1 MAARRSALAVDFVS
15 PLPPVRSG
23 IADYSV
29 DLLEELAP
37 LCDLRLVRLPG
48 QEVASE
54 VLDRYEV
61 IDAGGVD
68 PARRLPFYQMGNNVY
83 HEGVRRLALESPGVV
98 TVHDLRLHH
107 LLVESTLAS
116 GDLDSYVSGLGDEH
130 GWEGAAAALSIR
142 WGGHGRARLF
152 EMPAHRSLLLRQRG
166 LLIHSNWGLRFLEE
180 ELGQERELGL
190 RAEGRLPP
198 MRRVPMPMPAPALP
212 EPEQAAIFR
221 RRAGVPRSAVLIGSF
236 GFQTPIKRTDVLLR
250 ILAEP
255 GMEQVYA
262 LIVGD
267 VAQELDL
274 GALARE
280 LGVQDRVTMTGF
292 LEPAAFPT
300 AISACD
306 LCLNLRYP
314 SAGETSASLLRI
326 LALGRAAVVS
336 DYAQF
341 VELPDDIV
349 IKAPL
354 KDDPGAEAGAL
365 AGLLRD
371 LLAAPD
377 RLAGMGAAARAFIE
391 REHQPAS
398 AARAVFEALDE
409 WSRLPAAKP
418 PAPRPPRPPAPTSL
432 TWGWLPGRID
442 VEGCDPPWPDGERRS
457 IELVVANTGFAT
469 WLSGRNQDGGVVL
482 EPQLW
487 SGGRDLFRGR
497 PWIPLPRDLP
507 PGDACR
513 IPLKIRRPIGR
524 ARLRFEPHLFGGG
537 SMTLCGAV
545 ALDREL

>member
-1 MAARRSALAVDFVS
+1 MVARPRVPAVDFVS

-37 LCDLRLVRLPG
+37 LCDLRLIRLPG

-54 VLDRYEV
+54 VMDRYEV
-61 IDAGGVD
+61 VDAGGFD
-68 PARRLPFYQMGNNVY
+68 PAGRLPFYQMGNNVY
-83 HEGVRRLALESPGVV
+83 HEGVRRLALDSPGVV

-116 GDLDSYVSGLGDEH
+116 GDLDSYVSGLGEEH

-166 LLIHSNWGLRFLEE
+166 LLTHSDWGLRFLEE
-180 ELGQERELGL
+180 ELGEW
-190 RAEGRLPP
+190 AEGRLPP

-212 EPEQAAIFR
+212 DPEQAAAFR

-255 GMEQVYA
+255 GMEQVHA
-262 LIVGD
+262 LVVGD
-267 VAQELDL
+267 VAPELDL
-274 GALARE
+274 RTLARD
-280 LGVQDRVTMTGF
+280 LGVQDRVTMAGF
-292 LEPAAFPT
+292 LDPAAFPA
-300 AISACD
+300 AIAACD

-354 KDDPGAEAGAL
+354 KDDPGPEAGAL
-365 AGLLRD
+365 ADLLRR
-371 LLAAPD
+371 LLTAPD
-377 RLAGMGAAARAFIE
+377 RLAGMGASARAFIE
-391 REHQPAS
+391 REHRPAS
-398 AARAVFEALDE
+398 AARMVFEALDE
-409 WSRLPAAKP
+409 WSRLPVGKP
-418 PAPRPPRPPAPTSL
+418 PALRPPRPPAPTSL

-442 VEGCDPPWPDGERRS
+442 VEGGDPPWPGGERRS
-457 IELVVANTGFAT
+457 IELVVSNTGFAT

-513 IPLKIRRPIGR
+513 IPLKLRRPIGR
-524 ARLRFEPHLFGGG
+524 ARLRCEPHLFGGG
-537 SMTLCGAV
+537 SMTLCGAT
-545 ALDREL
+545 AFDREL

>member
-1 MAARRSALAVDFVS
+1 MAARPSVPAVDFVS

-29 DLLEELAP
+29 DLLDELAP
-37 LCDLRLVRLPG
+37 LCDLRLIRLPG
-48 QEVASE
+48 QEVASQ
-54 VLDRYEV
+54 VMDRYRV
-61 IDAGGVD
+61 VDAAALDPGG
-68 PARRLPFYQMGNNVY
+68 RLPFYQMGNNVY
-83 HEGVRRLALESPGVV
+83 HEGVRRLALDFPGVV

-116 GDLDSYVSGLGDEH
+116 GDLDAYVSGLGEEH

-166 LLIHSNWGLRFLEE
+166 LLTHSNWGLRFLEE
-180 ELGQERELGL
+180 ELGEWADGW
-190 RAEGRLPP
+190 LPP
-198 MRRVPMPMPAPALP
+198 MRRVPMPMPTPDLP
-212 EPEQAAIFR
+212 DAEQAAAFR
-221 RRAGVPRSAVLIGSF
+221 EGAGVPRSAVLIGSF

-255 GMEQVYA
+255 GMEQVHA
-262 LIVGD
+262 LVVGD
-267 VAQELDL
+267 VAPELDL
-274 GALARE
+274 GTLAGE
-280 LGVQDRVTMTGF
+280 LGVQDRVTLTGF
-292 LEPAAFPT
+292 LDPAAFPT

-354 KDDPGAEAGAL
+354 KDDPDVEAGAL
-365 AGLLRD
+365 AGLLRG
-371 LLAAPD
+371 LLTAPD

-391 REHQPAS
+391 REHRPAS

-409 WSRLPAAKP
+409 WSRLPVGKP
-418 PAPRPPRPPAPTSL
+418 PALRPPRPRAPTSL

-442 VEGCDPPWPDGERRS
+442 VEGCDPPWPGGERRS
-457 IELVVANTGFAT
+457 IVLVVSNTGFAT

-507 PGDACR
+507 PGDTCR
-513 IPLKIRRPIGR
+513 ISLRLRRPIGR

-537 SMTLCGAV
+537 SMTLCGAT
-545 ALDREL
+545 AFDREL